1 MLYIYQI
8 GKQQDELHIY
18 FDQAL
23 RVNVD
28 DIDRWQQ
35 TQRLLTQDE
44 IVQLKTAIKDCRDR
58 VLFVVFNDILY
69 III

>member
-8 GKQQDELHIY
+8 EKQQDELHIY